1 MEKAGT
7 LNQLPRKFLYNNMTL
22 DDVSGTPEDAL
33 VFYADFYT
41 DLSNGVVEG
50 PEIKDGFMVY
60 TFRKAVDTKGN
71 TNTNDDVHFEL
82 MAAVVRAL
90 DDTGEWE
97 PDEATEIPIEELG
110 VI

>member
-1 MEKAGT
+1 MEKAGALT
-7 LNQLPRKFLYNNMTL
+7 QLPRKFIYNNMTL
-22 DDVSGTPEDAL
+22 DDVTGTPEEAL
-33 VFYADFYT
+33 AFYADFYT

-60 TFRKAVDTKGN
+60 SFRKAVDTKGN
-71 TNTNDDVHFEL
+71 PKEDASLEL
-82 MAAVVRAL
+82 MAAVAGAL
-90 DDTGEWE
+90 DDLRGWE

>member
-1 MEKAGT
+1 MEKAIV
-7 LNQLPRKFLYNNMTL
+7 LNQLPRKFVYNNMTL
-22 DDVSGTPEDAL
+22 DDVSGTPEEAL
-33 VFYADFYT
+33 TFYADFYT

-71 TNTNDDVHFEL
+71 TKDNGHRFEL
-82 MAAVVRAL
+82 MTAIARAL
-90 DDTGEWE
+90 EDTGVWE
-97 PDEATEIPIEELG
+97 PDDATEIPIVELG

>member
-1 MEKAGT
+1 MEKASA
-7 LNQLPRKFLYNNMTL
+7 LDQLPRKFLYNNMTL
-22 DDVSGTPEDAL
+22 DDVSGTPEEAL
-33 VFYADFYT
+33 AFYADFYT

-60 TFRKAVDTKGN
+60 TFRKAVDTKGDSN
-71 TNTNDDVHFEL
+71 SDARFEL
-82 MAAVVRAL
+82 MAAVARAL

-97 PDEATEIPIEELG
+97 PDEATDIPIQELG

>member
-7 LNQLPRKFLYNNMTL
+7 LTQLPRKFVYNNMTL
-22 DDVSGTPEDAL
+22 DDVSGTPDEVLA
-33 VFYADFYT
+33 FYADFYT

-60 TFRKAVDTKGN
+60 TFRKAVDTKGGKKED
-71 TNTNDDVHFEL
+71 TQFEL
-82 MAAVVRAL
+82 MAAVAAAL
-90 DDTGEWE
+90 DDSRGWE
-97 PDEATEIPIEELG
+97 PDEATEIPTEELG

>member
-1 MEKAGT
+1 MEKAGD
-7 LNQLPRKFLYNNMTL
+7 LSQLPRKFVYNNMTL
-22 DDVSGTPEDAL
+22 DDVTGTPDEAL
-33 VFYADFYT
+33 AFYADFYT

-60 TFRKAVDTKGN
+60 TFWKAVDTKGN
-71 TNTNDDVHFEL
+71 TKADSQYEL
-82 MAAVVRAL
+82 MAAVASAL
-90 DDTGEWE
+90 DDLRGWE

>member
-1 MEKAGT
+1 MEKTGD
-7 LNQLPRKFLYNNMTL
+7 LNQLPRKFVYNNMTL
-22 DDVSGTPEDAL
+22 DDVSGTPEEAL
-33 VFYADFYT
+33 AFYADFYT

-60 TFRKAVDTKGN
+60 TFRKAVDTKGY
-71 TNTNDDVHFEL
+71 TNGDALFEL
-82 MAAVVRAL
+82 MAAVARAL
-90 DDTGEWE
+90 DDTGGWE

>member
-1 MEKAGT
+1 MEKT
-7 LNQLPRKFLYNNMTL
+7 SDLSQLPRKFVYNNMTL
-22 DDVSGTPEDAL
+22 DDVSGTPEEAL
-33 VFYADFYT
+33 AFYADFYT

-60 TFRKAVDTKGN
+60 TFRKAVDTKGD
-71 TNTNDDVHFEL
+71 TNGDARFEL
-82 MAAVVRAL
+82 MAAVARAL
-90 DDTGEWE
+90 DDSGEWE

>member
-1 MEKAGT
+1 MEKAGA
-7 LNQLPRKFLYNNMTL
+7 LNQLPRKFVYNNMTL
-22 DDVSGTPEDAL
+22 DDVSGTPEDVLA
-33 VFYADFYT
+33 FYADFYT

-60 TFRKAVDTKGN
+60 TFRKAVDTKGA
-71 TNTNDDVHFEL
+71 TNDDAHFEL
-82 MAAVVRAL
+82 MAAIARAL

-97 PDEATEIPIEELG
+97 PDEATEIPIEKLG